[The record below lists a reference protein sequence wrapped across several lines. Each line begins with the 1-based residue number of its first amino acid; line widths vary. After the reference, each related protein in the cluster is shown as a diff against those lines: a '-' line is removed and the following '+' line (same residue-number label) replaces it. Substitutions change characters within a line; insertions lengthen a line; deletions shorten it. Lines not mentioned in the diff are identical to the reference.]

1 MLTFFRVNDPYR
13 IPVIFV
19 LLMLVRLP
27 ILLSN
32 DYLTLPELNW
42 MLVGENIAEGDR
54 LYTQLWDN
62 IGPLAA
68 LVYHLIE
75 LVFSRSQNAY
85 VILATLLTTYHCLI
99 FNDFLLTKKAYH
111 ENTYVPALL
120 YGLLSCFSFD
130 FYTLSPV
137 LISLTWVLL
146 ALRNIFY
153 RIESQS
159 RDVRILSTGIFV
171 GLAALCYFPSIVY
184 LISTLLAYLF
194 FANLT
199 LRQVLL
205 LIYGVALPFLVAFTF
220 FYLFESSEGFTQQY
234 LLAFRNLPRTPYVDG
249 GDLLIISVV
258 PLGFLA
264 AALYLIGQYRRY
276 TNQQSKLQRIMG
288 LKLVAALA
296 TLLFVRQMAP
306 YHLLYFIPPVAFFV
320 THLLLI
326 IRRTLIA
333 ELVMTG
339 LALLLVLNGYAL
351 MFNFFSLQDVTD
363 SGNLLVKPTEY
374 DELVAGKK
382 VLMLGQNLS
391 VYRNA
396 RLATPYLN
404 WQLAARQLTG
414 LNDFANVASVYDSFR
429 NDMPDL
435 IIDEVQLMP
444 QIFERIPRI
453 GAAYRKLPGQP
464 VYQRI
469 NEAGE

>member
-1 MLTFFRVNDPYR
+1 
-13 IPVIFV
+13 
-19 LLMLVRLP
+19 MLVRLP
-27 ILLSN
+27 ILLSGN
-32 DYLTLPELNW
+32 YLTLPELNW
-42 MLVGENIAEGDR
+42 MLVGENMAEGDR

-68 LVYHLIE
+68 LLYHLIE

-85 VILATLLTTYHCLI
+85 VILATLLTTYQCLI
-99 FNDFLLTKKAYH
+99 FNDFLLAKKAYH

-137 LISLTWVLL
+137 LLSLTWVLL

-159 RDVRILSTGIFV
+159 HDVRILSTGIFV

-184 LISTLLAYLF
+184 LASSLLAYLF
-194 FANLT
+194 FANLS
-199 LRQVLL
+199 LRRVLL
-205 LIYGVALPFLVAFTF
+205 MLYGVALPFLVAFTF
-220 FYLFESSEGFTQQY
+220 FYLFEASEGFTQQY

-249 GDLLIISVV
+249 WDLLIISAVV
-258 PLGFLA
+258 LIFLV
-264 AALYLIGQYRRY
+264 AALYRIGQYRRY

-296 TLLFVRQMAP
+296 TLLLVRQAAP
-306 YHLLYFIPPVAFFV
+306 YHLLFFIPPAAFFI
-320 THLLLI
+320 THFLLI

-333 ELVMTG
+333 ELVTVG
-339 LALLLVLNGYAL
+339 LALLLILNGYAL
-351 MFNFFSLQDVTD
+351 LYNFFSLRKVA
-363 SGNLLVKPTEY
+363 NIENFMVKPTKY
-374 DELVAGKK
+374 DELVAGRR
-382 VLMLGQNLS
+382 VLILGQNLS
-391 VYRNA
+391 VYRHA

-404 WQLAARQLTG
+404 WQLAARQLAG

-429 NDMPDL
+429 DDMPDL

-444 QIFERIPRI
+444 QIFERIPQI
-453 GAAYRKLPGQP
+453 AASYRKLPGQS

-469 NEAGE
+469 EETEE

>member
-1 MLTFFRVNDPYR
+1 LLTFFRVNDPYR
-13 IPVIFV
+13 IPIIFV

-27 ILLSN
+27 VLVSSE
-32 DYLTLPELNW
+32 YLTLPELNW

-68 LVYHLIE
+68 LLYHLIE

-85 VILATLLTTYHCLI
+85 VILATLLTTYQCLI
-99 FNDFLLTKKAYH
+99 FNDFLLAKKAYH

-137 LISLTWVLL
+137 LLSLTWVLL

-171 GLAALCYFPSIVY
+171 GLAALCYFPSIIF
-184 LISTLLAYLF
+184 LISSLLAYLF
-194 FANLT
+194 FANLS
-199 LRQVLL
+199 LRRVLL
-205 LIYGVALPFLVAFTF
+205 LLYGVALPFLVAFTF
-220 FYLFESSEGFTQQY
+220 FYLFEASEGFTQQY

-249 GDLLIISVV
+249 WDLLIISAVS
-258 PLGFLA
+258 LGFLV
-264 AALYLIGQYRRY
+264 AALYQIGQYRRY

-296 TLLFVRQMAP
+296 ILLLVRQAAP
-306 YHLLYFIPPVAFFV
+306 YHLLFFVPPVAFFI
-320 THLLLI
+320 THFLLI
-326 IRRTLIA
+326 IRRILIA
-333 ELVMTG
+333 ELVTVG

-351 MFNFFSLQDVTD
+351 MYNFFSFREITNIE
-363 SGNLLVKPTEY
+363 NLMVKATEY
-374 DELVAGKK
+374 DELIEGKR
-382 VLMLGQNLS
+382 VLILGQNLN

-396 RLATPYLN
+396 QLATPYLN
-404 WQLAARQLTG
+404 WQLAARQLAG

-429 NDMPDL
+429 EDMPDL

-444 QIFERIPRI
+444 QIFERIPQI
-453 GAAYRKLPGQP
+453 AASYRKLAGRP

-469 NEAGE
+469 EEANE

>member
-1 MLTFFRVNDPYR
+1 LLTIFRVNDPYR
-13 IPVIFV
+13 ILIIFV
-19 LLMLVRLP
+19 LLMLVRIP
-27 ILLSN
+27 ILLSDN
-32 DYLTLPELNW
+32 YLTLPELNW
-42 MLVGENIAEGDR
+42 MLVGENMAEGDR

-68 LVYHLIE
+68 LVYYLIE
-75 LVFSRSQNAY
+75 IVFSRSQDAY
-85 VILATLLTTYHCLI
+85 VILASLLTTYQCLI
-99 FNDFLLTKKAYH
+99 FNDFLLAKKAYH

-137 LISLTWVLL
+137 LLSLTWVLL

-171 GLAALCYFPSIVY
+171 GLAALCYLPSIVY
-184 LISTLLAYLF
+184 LASSLLAYLF
-194 FANLT
+194 FANLS
-199 LRQVLL
+199 LRRVLL
-205 LIYGVALPFLVAFTF
+205 LLYGVALPFLVAFTF
-220 FYLFESSEGFTQQY
+220 FYLFEASEEFTQQY
-234 LLAFRNLPRTPYVDG
+234 LLAFRNLPRTPYVSWW
-249 GDLLIISVV
+249 DLLIISAVA
-258 PLGFLA
+258 LGFLVA
-264 AALYLIGQYRRY
+264 SVYQIGQYRRY

-296 TLLFVRQMAP
+296 TLLLARQLAP
-306 YHLLYFIPPVAFFV
+306 HHLLFFVPPAAFFI
-320 THLLLI
+320 THFLLI

-333 ELVMTG
+333 ELVTAG

-351 MFNFFSLQDVTD
+351 MYNFFSLREVTHIE
-363 SGNLLVKPTEY
+363 NLLVKPTEY

-382 VLMLGQNLS
+382 VLMLGQNLN
-391 VYRNA
+391 VYRNT

-404 WQLAARQLTG
+404 WQLAARQLAG

-429 NDMPDL
+429 DDMPDL

-453 GAAYRKLPGQP
+453 EASYRKLPGQP

-469 NEAGE
+469 EETNN